1 MSVCR
6 AQEKR
11 QRGFGSDDDA
21 VPGGRELP
29 ADHGYPVRLVAP
41 GITGARSV
49 KWLRRVVAS
58 RVESSSH
65 WQQKD
70 YKGFNPSV
78 DWDTVD
84 WSSAP
89 AIQVSG
95 KLPFSYRGRGLFLS
109 HTLPSSDIL
118 PPMLCNLVQPHKI
131 RKGTC
136 RLFIWNTMLDRY

>member
-1 MSVCR
+1 MVL
-6 AQEKR
+6 
-11 QRGFGSDDDA
+11 
-21 VPGGRELP
+21 GGRELP
-29 ADHGYPVRLVAP
+29 ADHGAPVRLVAP

-49 KWLRRVVAS
+49 KWLRRIIAS
-58 RVESSSH
+58 QHESASH

-95 KLPFSYRGRGLFLS
+95 
-109 HTLPSSDIL
+109 
-118 PPMLCNLVQPHKI
+118 
-131 RKGTC
+131 
-136 RLFIWNTMLDRY
+136 